1 MSNSL
6 SISQTQ
12 LFEFGFVL
20 YNIGNSYARFWAF
33 LDNVTATSFHIYT
46 HKKFLEMGDRDH
58 G

>member
-12 LFEFGFVL
+12 LFDFGCVL
-20 YNIGNSYARFWAF
+20 SCIGNSYSRFWAY

-46 HKKFLEMGDRDH
+46 HKKFLEMGDKKDD
-58 G
+58 